1 MKSYVTEN
9 VIQKLLAHKA
19 ADSSQT
25 VALVECMNYTD
36 CWQIYTGTCLRHWVE
51 SGNLIWKLA
60 ASAVKMQVIQIEC
73 LGIYIVCKMC
83 RLIFGY

>member
-1 MKSYVTEN
+1 MKSYITEN
-9 VIQKLLAHKA
+9 VIQKLLTHKA

-25 VALVECMNYTD
+25 AALVECVKYTD
-36 CWQIYTGTCLRHWVE
+36 CCRVTQVRCQRHWVE

-83 RLIFGY
+83 Y